1 MMICSGRNGNHSLF
15 NVAIIMLYRLSL
27 MSCGG
32 CLSLS
37 QAKTFLSDARQSEV
51 DILYSWTVVV
61 PKFSGGIVFIRVQ
74 TLSNTHF
81 VASRYIK
88 RENDSL
94 PVDVRCSKTSLLK
107 LDTLNSMCLLCIFLL
122 IRSSNPTFWGHI
134 CSFLLYLPNM
144 RTNSSPG
151 LFAMKMGGAV

>member
-1 MMICSGRNGNHSLF
+1 M
-15 NVAIIMLYRLSL
+15 
-27 MSCGG
+27 
-32 CLSLS
+32 
-37 QAKTFLSDARQSEV
+37 
-51 DILYSWTVVV
+51 

-122 IRSSNPTFWGHI
+122 IRSSQ
-134 CSFLLYLPNM
+134 SYVLRAYLQFFA
-144 RTNSSPG
+144 
-151 LFAMKMGGAV
+151 LFP